1 MRGGPR
7 MDRKRFFRKGIGLLL
22 MLPFCFFLT
31 ENVYAVS
38 DDEIIAVL
46 ENNKDFFVTNSIS
59 SDVFRWL
66 GWNLVKLLNK
76 LAGVGE
82 NLYKKAFELLTF
94 STETSFEEWLD
105 TFEPLFIGLLAVSL
119 VVLGIILIFN
129 HEKKPNIMNNICMM
143 IAVITCSFMIM
154 SQLNEIIKTG
164 VNVIVDA
171 SPSLSAIND
180 SFYDLYY
187 IDVKKGG
194 LDHMRESNY
203 GSYHYDQLTDKEM
216 ELIDINEVL
225 NPNKDGLTDTG
236 SEILNK
242 RLDVVSKSSDAGKN
256 QLAEVYNG
264 FGWNSQDDSDWFNEF
279 YYRYKVDY
287 LSACI
292 ALIAY
297 IIVYFSMAYK
307 VVRIIFELAANRVL
321 ALLYSADLTGG
332 QKTMKILT
340 SIKDSYIVMLFSV
353 IMIKLFTMMNTYIS
367 SKFPNDALVRNLFI
381 LFIAFAVCDGPNIIE
396 KLTGIDA
403 GLKSGVG
410 KLIAGYH
417 LARGAA
423 STAAMPGRLAYQHHM
438 QNKMQRG
445 ITDGIAAQL
454 QSGTFGTKSGE
465 TKSGATDPADKGYK
479 DKKPSETDDM
489 PKHANKN
496 GSPNDIKDGKTADA
510 NNISN
515 DVNSDTRGGLYEG
528 GQEDS
533 NLESEIGD
541 NKDNALNGFDPEQG
555 NLNSA
560 NDMQRMEKDLNND
573 ERTVDSVIGDRQ
585 VNYKGGKQ
593 INMPGTSNSNHAD
606 SSKTNTSGES
616 KAKRDVIFS
625 DK

>member
-1 MRGGPR
+1 MN
-7 MDRKRFFRKGIGLLL
+7 KQRFSRKGIGFFLI
-22 MLPFCFFLT
+22 LPFLFFLT

-38 DDEIIAVL
+38 DDEIMAVL

-94 STETSFEEWLD
+94 SAGTSFEEWLD

-143 IAVITCSFMIM
+143 VAVITCSFMIM
-154 SQLNEIIKTG
+154 SQLNGIIKTG

-187 IDVKKGG
+187 IDGKKGG
-194 LDHMRESNY
+194 LDHMKESNY
-203 GSYHYDQLTDKEM
+203 GSYHYDRLTDKEM

-225 NPNKDGLTDTG
+225 NPNKDGLTDAG

-242 RLDVVSKSSDAGKN
+242 RLDVVSKSSDSGKN

-321 ALLYSADLTGG
+321 AVLYSADLTGG

-340 SIKDSYIVMLFSV
+340 SIKDSYIVMLFSA

-367 SKFPNDALVRNLFI
+367 SKFPDDALVRNLFI

-417 LARGAA
+417 LARGAV

-445 ITDGIAAQL
+445 ITDSLAV
-454 QSGTFGTKSGE
+454 KSGE
-465 TKSGATDPADKGYK
+465 TKSGATDPADKSDK
-479 DKKPSETDDM
+479 DKKPLETGDM
-489 PKHANKN
+489 PKHDHSSKAQGNKN

-510 NNISN
+510 NNMSN
-515 DVNSDTRGGLYEG
+515 DVNSDTSGGLYEG
-528 GQEDS
+528 GKEDS

-541 NKDNALNGFDPEQG
+541 NKDNVLNGFDPEQG
-555 NLNSA
+555 SLNSA

-585 VNYKGGKQ
+585 VNYKGGRQ
-593 INMPGTSNSNHAD
+593 INMPGTSNSNHTD

>member
-1 MRGGPR
+1 MN
-7 MDRKRFFRKGIGLLL
+7 KQRFSRKGIGFFLI
-22 MLPFCFFLT
+22 LPFLFFLT

-38 DDEIIAVL
+38 DDEIMAVL

-94 STETSFEEWLD
+94 SAGTSFEEWLD

-143 IAVITCSFMIM
+143 VAVITCSFMIM
-154 SQLNEIIKTG
+154 SQLNGIIKTG

-187 IDVKKGG
+187 IDGKKGG
-194 LDHMRESNY
+194 LDHMKESNY
-203 GSYHYDQLTDKEM
+203 GSYHYDRLTDKEM

-225 NPNKDGLTDTG
+225 NPNKDGLTDAG

-242 RLDVVSKSSDAGKN
+242 RLDVVSKSSDSGKN

-321 ALLYSADLTGG
+321 AVLYSADLTGG

-340 SIKDSYIVMLFSV
+340 SIKDSYIVMLFSA

-367 SKFPNDALVRNLFI
+367 SKFPDDALVRNLFI

-417 LARGAA
+417 LARGAV

-445 ITDGIAAQL
+445 ITDSLAV
-454 QSGTFGTKSGE
+454 KSGE

-479 DKKPSETDDM
+479 DKKPSETGDM
-489 PKHANKN
+489 PKHDHSSKAQGNKN

-510 NNISN
+510 NNMSN
-515 DVNSDTRGGLYEG
+515 DVNSDTSGGLYEG
-528 GQEDS
+528 GKEDS

-541 NKDNALNGFDPEQG
+541 NKDNVLNGFDPEQG
-555 NLNSA
+555 SLNSA

-585 VNYKGGKQ
+585 VNYKGGRQ
-593 INMPGTSNSNHAD
+593 INMPGTSNSNHTD

>member
-1 MRGGPR
+1 MN
-7 MDRKRFFRKGIGLLL
+7 KQSFSRKGIGFFLI
-22 MLPFCFFLT
+22 LPFLFFLT

-38 DDEIIAVL
+38 DDEIMAVL

-94 STETSFEEWLD
+94 SAGTSFEERLD

-143 IAVITCSFMIM
+143 VAVITCSFMIM
-154 SQLNEIIKTG
+154 SQLNGIIKTG

-187 IDVKKGG
+187 IDGKKGG
-194 LDHMRESNY
+194 LDHMKESNY
-203 GSYHYDQLTDKEM
+203 GSYHYDRLTDKEM

-225 NPNKDGLTDTG
+225 NPNKDGLTDAG

-242 RLDVVSKSSDAGKN
+242 RLDVVSKSSDSGKN

-321 ALLYSADLTGG
+321 AVLYSADLTGG

-340 SIKDSYIVMLFSV
+340 SIKDSYIVMLFSA

-367 SKFPNDALVRNLFI
+367 SKFPDDALVRNLFI

-417 LARGAA
+417 LARGAV

-445 ITDGIAAQL
+445 ITDSLAV
-454 QSGTFGTKSGE
+454 KSGE
-465 TKSGATDPADKGYK
+465 TKSGATDPADKSDK
-479 DKKPSETDDM
+479 DKKPSETGDM
-489 PKHANKN
+489 PKHDHSSKAQGNKN

-510 NNISN
+510 NNMSN
-515 DVNSDTRGGLYEG
+515 DVNSDTSGGLYEG
-528 GQEDS
+528 GKEDS

-541 NKDNALNGFDPEQG
+541 NKDNVLNGFDPEQG
-555 NLNSA
+555 SLNSA

-585 VNYKGGKQ
+585 VNYKGGRQ
-593 INMPGTSNSNHAD
+593 INMPGTSNSNHTD

>member
-1 MRGGPR
+1 MN
-7 MDRKRFFRKGIGLLL
+7 KQRFSRKGIGFFLI
-22 MLPFCFFLT
+22 LPFLFFLT

-38 DDEIIAVL
+38 DDEIMAVL

-94 STETSFEEWLD
+94 SAGTSFEEWLD

-143 IAVITCSFMIM
+143 VAVITCSFMIM
-154 SQLNEIIKTG
+154 SQLNGIIKTG

-187 IDVKKGG
+187 IDGKKGG
-194 LDHMRESNY
+194 LDHMKESNY
-203 GSYHYDQLTDKEM
+203 GSYHYDRLTDKEM

-225 NPNKDGLTDTG
+225 NPNKDGLTDAG

-242 RLDVVSKSSDAGKN
+242 RLDVVSKSSDSGKN

-321 ALLYSADLTGG
+321 AVLYSADLTGG

-340 SIKDSYIVMLFSV
+340 SIKDSYIVMLFSA

-367 SKFPNDALVRNLFI
+367 SKFPDDALVRNLFI

-417 LARGAA
+417 LARGAV

-445 ITDGIAAQL
+445 ITDSLAV
-454 QSGTFGTKSGE
+454 
-465 TKSGATDPADKGYK
+465 KSGATDPADKSDK
-479 DKKPSETDDM
+479 DKKPSETGDM
-489 PKHANKN
+489 PKHDHSSKAQGNKN

-510 NNISN
+510 NNMSN
-515 DVNSDTRGGLYEG
+515 DVNSDTSGGLYEG
-528 GQEDS
+528 GKEDS

-541 NKDNALNGFDPEQG
+541 NKDNVLNGFDPEQG
-555 NLNSA
+555 SLNSA

-585 VNYKGGKQ
+585 VNYKGGRQ
-593 INMPGTSNSNHAD
+593 INMPGTSNSNHTD

>member
-1 MRGGPR
+1 MN
-7 MDRKRFFRKGIGLLL
+7 KQRFSRKGIGFFLI
-22 MLPFCFFLT
+22 LPFLFFLT

-38 DDEIIAVL
+38 DDEIMAVL

-94 STETSFEEWLD
+94 SAGTSFEEWLD

-143 IAVITCSFMIM
+143 VAVITCSFMIM
-154 SQLNEIIKTG
+154 SQLNGIIKTG

-187 IDVKKGG
+187 IDGKKGG
-194 LDHMRESNY
+194 LDHMKESNY
-203 GSYHYDQLTDKEM
+203 GSYHYDRLTDKEM

-225 NPNKDGLTDTG
+225 NPNKDGLTDAG

-242 RLDVVSKSSDAGKN
+242 RLDVVSKSSDSGKN

-321 ALLYSADLTGG
+321 AVLYSADLTGG

-340 SIKDSYIVMLFSV
+340 SIKDSYIVMLFSA

-367 SKFPNDALVRNLFI
+367 SKFPDDALVRNLFI

-417 LARGAA
+417 LARGAV

-445 ITDGIAAQL
+445 ITDSLAV
-454 QSGTFGTKSGE
+454 KSGE
-465 TKSGATDPADKGYK
+465 TKSGATDPADKSDK
-479 DKKPSETDDM
+479 DKKPSETGDM
-489 PKHANKN
+489 PKHDHSSKAQGNKN

-510 NNISN
+510 NNMSN
-515 DVNSDTRGGLYEG
+515 DVNSDTSGGLYEG
-528 GQEDS
+528 GKEDS

-541 NKDNALNGFDPEQG
+541 NKDNVLNGFDPEQG
-555 NLNSA
+555 SLNSA

-585 VNYKGGKQ
+585 VNYKGGRQ
-593 INMPGTSNSNHAD
+593 INMPGTSNSNLTD

>member
-1 MRGGPR
+1 MN
-7 MDRKRFFRKGIGLLL
+7 KQRFSRKGIGFFLI
-22 MLPFCFFLT
+22 LPFLFFLT

-38 DDEIIAVL
+38 DDEIMAVL

-94 STETSFEEWLD
+94 SAGTSFEEWLD

-143 IAVITCSFMIM
+143 VAVITCSFMIM
-154 SQLNEIIKTG
+154 SQLNGIIKTG

-187 IDVKKGG
+187 IDGKKGG
-194 LDHMRESNY
+194 LDHMKESNY
-203 GSYHYDQLTDKEM
+203 GSYHYDRLTDKEM

-225 NPNKDGLTDTG
+225 NPNKDGLTDAG

-242 RLDVVSKSSDAGKN
+242 RLDVVSKSSDSGKN

-321 ALLYSADLTGG
+321 AVLYSADLTGG

-340 SIKDSYIVMLFSV
+340 SIKDSYIVMLFSA

-367 SKFPNDALVRNLFI
+367 SKFPDDALVRNLFI
-381 LFIAFAVCDGPNIIE
+381 
-396 KLTGIDA
+396 
-403 GLKSGVG
+403 
-410 KLIAGYH
+410 
-417 LARGAA
+417 
-423 STAAMPGRLAYQHHM
+423 
-438 QNKMQRG
+438 
-445 ITDGIAAQL
+445 
-454 QSGTFGTKSGE
+454 
-465 TKSGATDPADKGYK
+465 
-479 DKKPSETDDM
+479 
-489 PKHANKN
+489 
-496 GSPNDIKDGKTADA
+496 
-510 NNISN
+510 
-515 DVNSDTRGGLYEG
+515 
-528 GQEDS
+528 
-533 NLESEIGD
+533 
-541 NKDNALNGFDPEQG
+541 
-555 NLNSA
+555 
-560 NDMQRMEKDLNND
+560 
-573 ERTVDSVIGDRQ
+573 
-585 VNYKGGKQ
+585 
-593 INMPGTSNSNHAD
+593 
-606 SSKTNTSGES
+606 
-616 KAKRDVIFS
+616 
-625 DK
+625 

>member
-1 MRGGPR
+1 MN
-7 MDRKRFFRKGIGLLL
+7 KQRFSRKGIGFFLI
-22 MLPFCFFLT
+22 LPFLFFLT

-38 DDEIIAVL
+38 DDEIMAVL

-94 STETSFEEWLD
+94 SAGTSFEEWLD

-143 IAVITCSFMIM
+143 VAVITCSFMIM
-154 SQLNEIIKTG
+154 SQLNGIIKTG

-187 IDVKKGG
+187 IDGKKGG
-194 LDHMRESNY
+194 LDHMKESNY
-203 GSYHYDQLTDKEM
+203 GSYHYDRLTDKEM

-225 NPNKDGLTDTG
+225 NPNKDGLTDAG

-242 RLDVVSKSSDAGKN
+242 RLDVVSKSSDSGKN

-321 ALLYSADLTGG
+321 AVLYSADLTGG

-340 SIKDSYIVMLFSV
+340 SIKDSYIVMLFSA

-367 SKFPNDALVRNLFI
+367 SKFPDDALVRNLFI

-417 LARGAA
+417 LARGAV

-438 QNKMQRG
+438 KNKMQRG
-445 ITDGIAAQL
+445 ITDSLAV
-454 QSGTFGTKSGE
+454 KSGE
-465 TKSGATDPADKGYK
+465 TKSGATDPADKSDK
-479 DKKPSETDDM
+479 DKKPSETGDM
-489 PKHANKN
+489 PKHDHSSKAQGNKN

-510 NNISN
+510 NNMSN
-515 DVNSDTRGGLYEG
+515 DVNSDTSGGLYEG
-528 GQEDS
+528 GKEDS

-541 NKDNALNGFDPEQG
+541 NKDNVLNGFDPEQG
-555 NLNSA
+555 SLNSA

-585 VNYKGGKQ
+585 VNYKGGRQ

>member
-1 MRGGPR
+1 MN
-7 MDRKRFFRKGIGLLL
+7 KQRFSRKGIGFFLI
-22 MLPFCFFLT
+22 LPFLFFLT

-38 DDEIIAVL
+38 DDEIMAVL
-46 ENNKDFFVTNSIS
+46 ENNIDFFVTNSIS

-94 STETSFEEWLD
+94 SAGTSFEEWLD

-143 IAVITCSFMIM
+143 VAVITCSFMIM
-154 SQLNEIIKTG
+154 SQLNGIIKTG

-187 IDVKKGG
+187 IDGKKGG
-194 LDHMRESNY
+194 LDHMKESNY
-203 GSYHYDQLTDKEM
+203 GSYHYDRLTDKEM

-225 NPNKDGLTDTG
+225 NPNKDGLTDAG

-242 RLDVVSKSSDAGKN
+242 RLDVVSKSSDSGKN

-321 ALLYSADLTGG
+321 AVLYSADLTGG

-340 SIKDSYIVMLFSV
+340 SIKDSYIVMLFSA

-367 SKFPNDALVRNLFI
+367 SKFPDDALVRNLFI

-417 LARGAA
+417 LARGAV

-445 ITDGIAAQL
+445 ITDSLAV
-454 QSGTFGTKSGE
+454 KSGE
-465 TKSGATDPADKGYK
+465 TKSGATDPADKSDK
-479 DKKPSETDDM
+479 DKKPSETGDM
-489 PKHANKN
+489 PKHDHSSKAQGNKN

-510 NNISN
+510 NNMSN
-515 DVNSDTRGGLYEG
+515 DVNSDTSGGLYEG
-528 GQEDS
+528 GKEDS

-541 NKDNALNGFDPEQG
+541 NKDNVLNGFDPEQG
-555 NLNSA
+555 SLNSA

-585 VNYKGGKQ
+585 VNYKGGRQ
-593 INMPGTSNSNHAD
+593 INMPGTSNSNHTD

>member
-1 MRGGPR
+1 MN
-7 MDRKRFFRKGIGLLL
+7 KQRFSRKGIGFFLI
-22 MLPFCFFLT
+22 LPFLFFLT

-38 DDEIIAVL
+38 DDEIMAVL

-94 STETSFEEWLD
+94 SAGTSFEEWLD

-143 IAVITCSFMIM
+143 VAVITCSFMIM
-154 SQLNEIIKTG
+154 SQLNGIIKTG

-187 IDVKKGG
+187 IDGKKGG
-194 LDHMRESNY
+194 LDHMKESNY
-203 GSYHYDQLTDKEM
+203 GSYHYDRLTDKEM

-225 NPNKDGLTDTG
+225 NPNKDGLTDAG

-242 RLDVVSKSSDAGKN
+242 RLDVVSKSSDSGKN

-321 ALLYSADLTGG
+321 AVLYSADLTGG

-340 SIKDSYIVMLFSV
+340 SIKDSYIVMLFSA

-367 SKFPNDALVRNLFI
+367 SKFPDDALVRNLFI

-417 LARGAA
+417 LARGAV

-445 ITDGIAAQL
+445 ITDSLAV
-454 QSGTFGTKSGE
+454 KSGE
-465 TKSGATDPADKGYK
+465 TKSGATDPADKSDK
-479 DKKPSETDDM
+479 DKKPSETGDM
-489 PKHANKN
+489 PKHDHSSKAQGNKN
-496 GSPNDIKDGKTADA
+496 ESPNDIKDGKTADA
-510 NNISN
+510 NNMSN
-515 DVNSDTRGGLYEG
+515 DVNSDTSGGLYEG
-528 GQEDS
+528 GKEDS

-541 NKDNALNGFDPEQG
+541 NKDNVLNGFDPEQG
-555 NLNSA
+555 SLNSA

-585 VNYKGGKQ
+585 VKYKGGRQ
-593 INMPGTSNSNHAD
+593 INMPGTSNSNHTD

>member
-1 MRGGPR
+1 
-7 MDRKRFFRKGIGLLL
+7 
-22 MLPFCFFLT
+22 
-31 ENVYAVS
+31 
-38 DDEIIAVL
+38 
-46 ENNKDFFVTNSIS
+46 
-59 SDVFRWL
+59 
-66 GWNLVKLLNK
+66 
-76 LAGVGE
+76 
-82 NLYKKAFELLTF
+82 
-94 STETSFEEWLD
+94 
-105 TFEPLFIGLLAVSL
+105 
-119 VVLGIILIFN
+119 
-129 HEKKPNIMNNICMM
+129 
-143 IAVITCSFMIM
+143 
-154 SQLNEIIKTG
+154 
-164 VNVIVDA
+164 
-171 SPSLSAIND
+171 
-180 SFYDLYY
+180 
-187 IDVKKGG
+187 
-194 LDHMRESNY
+194 MRESNY

>member
-1 MRGGPR
+1 MN
-7 MDRKRFFRKGIGLLL
+7 KQRFSRKGIGFFLI
-22 MLPFCFFLT
+22 LPFLFFLT

-38 DDEIIAVL
+38 DDEIMAVL

-94 STETSFEEWLD
+94 SVGTSFEEWLD

-143 IAVITCSFMIM
+143 VAVITCSFMIM
-154 SQLNEIIKTG
+154 SQLNGIIKTG

-187 IDVKKGG
+187 IDGKKGG
-194 LDHMRESNY
+194 LDHMKESNY
-203 GSYHYDQLTDKEM
+203 GSYHYDRLTDKEM

-225 NPNKDGLTDTG
+225 NPNKDGLTDAG

-242 RLDVVSKSSDAGKN
+242 RLDVVSKSSDSGKN

-321 ALLYSADLTGG
+321 AVLYSADLTGG

-340 SIKDSYIVMLFSV
+340 SIKDSYIVMLFSA

-367 SKFPNDALVRNLFI
+367 SKFPDDALVRNLFI

-417 LARGAA
+417 LARGAV

-445 ITDGIAAQL
+445 ITDSLAV
-454 QSGTFGTKSGE
+454 KSGE
-465 TKSGATDPADKGYK
+465 TKSGATDPADKSDK
-479 DKKPSETDDM
+479 DKKPSETGDM
-489 PKHANKN
+489 PKHDHSSKAQGNKN

-510 NNISN
+510 NNMSN
-515 DVNSDTRGGLYEG
+515 DVNSDTSGGWYEG
-528 GQEDS
+528 GKEDS

-541 NKDNALNGFDPEQG
+541 NKDNVLNGFDPEQG
-555 NLNSA
+555 SLNSA

-585 VNYKGGKQ
+585 VNYKGGRQ
-593 INMPGTSNSNHAD
+593 INMPGTSNSNHTD

>member
-1 MRGGPR
+1 
-7 MDRKRFFRKGIGLLL
+7 
-22 MLPFCFFLT
+22 
-31 ENVYAVS
+31 
-38 DDEIIAVL
+38 
-46 ENNKDFFVTNSIS
+46 
-59 SDVFRWL
+59 
-66 GWNLVKLLNK
+66 
-76 LAGVGE
+76 
-82 NLYKKAFELLTF
+82 
-94 STETSFEEWLD
+94 
-105 TFEPLFIGLLAVSL
+105 
-119 VVLGIILIFN
+119 
-129 HEKKPNIMNNICMM
+129 
-143 IAVITCSFMIM
+143 MIM
-154 SQLNEIIKTG
+154 SQLNGIIKTG

-187 IDVKKGG
+187 IDGKKGG
-194 LDHMRESNY
+194 LDHMKESNY
-203 GSYHYDQLTDKEM
+203 GSYHYDRLTDKEM

-225 NPNKDGLTDTG
+225 NPNKDGLTDAG

-242 RLDVVSKSSDAGKN
+242 RLDVVSKSSDSGKN

-321 ALLYSADLTGG
+321 AVLYSADLTGG

-340 SIKDSYIVMLFSV
+340 SIKDSYIVMLFSA

-367 SKFPNDALVRNLFI
+367 SKFPDDALVRNLFI

-417 LARGAA
+417 LARGAV

-445 ITDGIAAQL
+445 ITDSLAV
-454 QSGTFGTKSGE
+454 KSGE
-465 TKSGATDPADKGYK
+465 TKSGATDPADKSDK
-479 DKKPSETDDM
+479 DKKPSETGDM
-489 PKHANKN
+489 PKHDHSSKAQGNKN

-510 NNISN
+510 NNMSN
-515 DVNSDTRGGLYEG
+515 DVNSDTSGGLYEG
-528 GQEDS
+528 GKEDS

-541 NKDNALNGFDPEQG
+541 NKDNVLNGFDPEQG
-555 NLNSA
+555 SLNSA

-585 VNYKGGKQ
+585 VNYKGGRQ
-593 INMPGTSNSNHAD
+593 INMPGISNSNHTD